1 MTDREQLGEIE
12 AYYKI
17 VGNIVEAEWIWLIET
32 LKKYMDRC
40 ELPNRC
46 EYAMI
51 KDAYLD
57 VMNIRAEIKIKSSD
71 FLSLLNIIEK
81 QYE

>member
-32 LKKYMDRC
+32 LKKY
-40 ELPNRC
+40 
-46 EYAMI
+46 
-51 KDAYLD
+51 
-57 VMNIRAEIKIKSSD
+57 
-71 FLSLLNIIEK
+71 IEERK
-81 QYE
+81 NENHITTDEDNK